1 MFLRLLVALLF
12 SNLASISHA
21 GTPCDQLAALE
32 ADPLSVTTSVTFI
45 DLNAKQVIAKCTE
58 AIHASGN
65 KVDEAR
71 FTLQRARGYFRAGQT
86 DAAINDLIAAYALGY
101 PAASF
106 GLATAY
112 FLGEGTDKDVLRA
125 EILFLESYREG
136 VIWSARGLALLYGEV
151 GSDLYNSEKSI
162 LWENKFNE
170 ENN

>member
-1 MFLRLLVALLF
+1 MFVRLLGALF
-12 SNLASISHA
+12 FHNFASIGYA
-21 GTPCDQLAALE
+21 VTTCDQLAALE
-32 ADPLSVTTSVTFI
+32 ADPLSASEPVKFA
-45 DLNAKQVIAKCTE
+45 DLKADKVIAKCTE
-58 AIHASGN
+58 AIRTSGN

-71 FTLQRARGYFRAGQT
+71 FTLQRARGYFHAGEVV
-86 DAAINDLIAAYALGY
+86 AAIDDLLAAHALGY

-136 VIWSARGLALLYGEV
+136 VVWSARGLALLYGEV
-151 GSDLYNSEKSI
+151 GSDLYNPEKSI

>member
-12 SNLASISHA
+12 CNLASISHA
-21 GTPCDQLAALE
+21 VTPCDQLAALE
-32 ADPLSVTTSVTFI
+32 ADPLSTTTSVTFT

-58 AIHASGN
+58 AIRASGN
-65 KVDEAR
+65 EVDEAR
-71 FTLQRARGYFRAGQT
+71 FTLQRARGYFRAGET
-86 DAAINDLIAAYALGY
+86 DAAINDLLAAYALGY

-112 FLGEGTDKDVLRA
+112 FLGEGINKDVLRA

-151 GSDLYNSEKSI
+151 DSDLYDSEKSI

>member
-1 MFLRLLVALLF
+1 MFLRLLGALLF
-12 SNLASISHA
+12 CSWASISHA
-21 GTPCDQLAALE
+21 VSSCDHLGALE
-32 ADPLSVTTSVTFI
+32 ADPLSVAVAVKFV
-45 DLNAKQVIAKCTE
+45 DLNAEQVIAKCTE
-58 AIHASGN
+58 AIRTSGN

-71 FTLQRARGYFRAGQT
+71 FTLQRARGYFHAGEVV
-86 DAAINDLIAAYALGY
+86 AAIDDLLAAYALGY

-136 VIWSARGLALLYGEV
+136 VVWSARGLALLYGEV
-151 GSDLYNSEKSI
+151 GSDLYNPEKSI

>member
-1 MFLRLLVALLF
+1 MFLRLSGALLF
-12 SNLASISHA
+12 YHLASISHA
-21 GTPCDQLAALE
+21 VTPCDQLAALE
-32 ADPLSVTTSVTFI
+32 ADPLSASISVPFT
-45 DLNAKQVIAKCTE
+45 DLNAKQVIAECTE
-58 AIHASGN
+58 AIRTSRN
-65 KVDEAR
+65 KVEEAR
-71 FTLQRARGYFRAGQT
+71 FTLQRARGYFRAGEAGT
-86 DAAINDLIAAYALGY
+86 AIDDLLAAYALGY

-136 VIWSARGLALLYGEV
+136 VVWSARGLALLYGEV
-151 GSDLYNSEKSI
+151 GSDLYNPEKSI